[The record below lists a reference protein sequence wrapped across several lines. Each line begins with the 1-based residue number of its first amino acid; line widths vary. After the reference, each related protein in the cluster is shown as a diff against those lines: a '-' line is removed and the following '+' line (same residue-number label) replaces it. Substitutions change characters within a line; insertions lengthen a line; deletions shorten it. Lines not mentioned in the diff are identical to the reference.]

1 MNVMSGNFAPIV
13 VFGFNRLQA
22 LKSTISSLL
31 QNEEAKHSDLFV
43 FVDGA
48 RKEKNGEE
56 DKVRAVQEFVRTI
69 RGFKSLQYS
78 FSEKNQGLATS
89 IITGVGKV
97 LDKYGK
103 VIVLEDDLVVMPNFL
118 NYMNQ
123 GLDFYEKNQA
133 VMSVCG
139 HSCKV
144 ETPNHYP
151 YDAYFLTRSSSWG
164 WGTWKNRWELVD
176 WELKDWDTVMSHR
189 KAFVKSQGSDV
200 YKMLRDWKL
209 GKNHSWAIRFC
220 YTQFVLNKLSVVP
233 NRSLVTNEGFDG
245 DGTNCKRYSRF
256 KIELNESKENHI
268 FKFPTTVCLNRFL
281 YRQALWYHSVPLR
294 IWSRIMYWIK

>member
-1 MNVMSGNFAPIV
+1 MNVMRRNLAPIV

-31 QNEEAKHSDLFV
+31 QNEEAKYSDLFV

-48 RKEKNGEE
+48 RKEKKGEE
-56 DKVRAVQEFVRTI
+56 DKVRAVQEYVRAI
-69 RGFKSLQYS
+69 SGFKSLQYC
-78 FSEKNQGLATS
+78 FSDKNQGLATS
-89 IITGVGKV
+89 IITGVRKV
-97 LDKYGK
+97 IDKYGK

-123 GLDFYEKNQA
+123 GLDFYENNQA

-144 ETPNHYP
+144 KAPNGYS
-151 YDAYFLTRSSSWG
+151 YDAYFFTRSSSWG
-164 WGTWKNRWELVD
+164 WGTWKDRWELVD
-176 WELKDWDTVMSHR
+176 WELKEWDTVISHR

-200 YKMLRDWKL
+200 YKMLRDWKV

-220 YTQFVLNKLSVVP
+220 YAQFVLEKLSIVP
-233 NRSLVTNEGFDG
+233 NRSLVNNEGFDG

-256 KIELNESKENHI
+256 KFELNESKEKLT
-268 FKFPTTVCLNRFL
+268 FKFPTTVALNGSL
-281 YRQALWYHSVPLR
+281 YRQALWYHSIPLR

>member
-1 MNVMSGNFAPIV
+1 MSGNFAPIV

-31 QNEEAKHSDLFV
+31 QNEEAEHSDLFV

-48 RKEKNGEE
+48 RKEKKGEE
-56 DKVRAVQEFVRTI
+56 DKVRAVQEFVRAI
-69 RGFKSLQYS
+69 KGFKSLQYS

-97 LDKYGK
+97 IDKYGK

-144 ETPNHYP
+144 KTPNDYP

-164 WGTWKNRWELVD
+164 WGTW
-176 WELKDWDTVMSHR
+176 
-189 KAFVKSQGSDV
+189 
-200 YKMLRDWKL
+200 
-209 GKNHSWAIRFC
+209 
-220 YTQFVLNKLSVVP
+220 
-233 NRSLVTNEGFDG
+233 
-245 DGTNCKRYSRF
+245 
-256 KIELNESKENHI
+256 
-268 FKFPTTVCLNRFL
+268 
-281 YRQALWYHSVPLR
+281 
-294 IWSRIMYWIK
+294 

>member
-1 MNVMSGNFAPIV
+1 MGNFAPIV

-31 QNEEAKHSDLFV
+31 LNEEAKHSDLFV

-48 RKEKNGEE
+48 RKEKKGEA
-56 DKVRAVQEFVRTI
+56 DIVRVVQDYVRTI
-69 RGFKSLQYS
+69 SGFKSLQYS

-97 LDKYGK
+97 IDKYGK

-123 GLDFYEKNQA
+123 GLDFYKKNQA

-144 ETPNHYP
+144 KTPNHYP
-151 YDAYFLTRSSSWG
+151 YDAYFFTRSSSWG
-164 WGTWKNRWELVD
+164 WGTWKDRWELVD
-176 WELKDWDTVMSHR
+176 WELKDWDAVMSHR

-200 YKMLRDWKL
+200 YKMLRDWKV

-220 YTQFVLNKLSVVP
+220 YAQFVLEKLSIVP
-233 NRSLVTNEGFDG
+233 NRSLVNNEGFDG

-256 KIELNESKENHI
+256 KFELNESKEKLT
-268 FKFPTTVCLNRFL
+268 FKFPTTVALNGSL
-281 YRQALWYHSVPLR
+281 YRQALWYHSIPLR

>member
-1 MNVMSGNFAPIV
+1 MRGNFAPIV

-48 RKEKNGEE
+48 RKEKKGEA
-56 DKVRAVQEFVRTI
+56 DRVRAVQDYVRTI
-69 RGFKSLQYS
+69 RGFKSLQYR

-89 IITGVGKV
+89 IITGVLRV
-97 LDKYGK
+97 IDKYGK

-144 ETPNHYP
+144 KTPNDYP

-164 WGTWKNRWELVD
+164 WGTLKDRWELVD
-176 WELKDWDTVMSHR
+176 WDLKDWDAVMSHR

-220 YTQFVLNKLSVVP
+220 YAQFVLNKLSVVP
-233 NRSLVTNEGFDG
+233 NRSLVKNEGFDG
-245 DGTNCKRYSRF
+245 DGTNCKGYSRF
-256 KIELNESKENHI
+256 KLELNESKEQLI
-268 FKFPTTVCLNRFL
+268 FKFPTTVRLNRSL
-281 YRQALWYHSVPLR
+281 YKQALWYHSVPLR